1 MEERKSKPNFFKDES
16 GEKKIFWEIIAVK
29 PKLYNILWILKDDFD
44 KEDAVFEQIIRA
56 KGIPRDIA
64 MLLKHEEFR
73 QCVLEEMTFE
83 KKWPTIAMKDFIL
96 TTEQVSKLALSSGD
110 TKRFWTCN
118 QHSLPF
124 GHFEIENLKPGF
136 CKFCQKDQVER
147 EERKMKRKRMCY
159 GHATTSEASTAK
171 KQKTV

>member
-1 MEERKSKPNFFKDES
+1 MPTL

-73 QCVLEEMTFE
+73 QCVLEDMTFE
-83 KKWPTIAMKDFIL
+83 KKRPTIAMKDFIL

-124 GHFEIENLKPGF
+124 GHFEIESL
-136 CKFCQKDQVER
+136 
-147 EERKMKRKRMCY
+147 
-159 GHATTSEASTAK
+159 
-171 KQKTV
+171 